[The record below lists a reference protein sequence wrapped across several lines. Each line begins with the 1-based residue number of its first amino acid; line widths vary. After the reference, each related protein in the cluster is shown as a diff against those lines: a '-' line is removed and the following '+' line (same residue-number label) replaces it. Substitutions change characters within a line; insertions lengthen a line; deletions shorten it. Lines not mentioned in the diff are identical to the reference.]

1 MKKECNLVE
10 EKIEITTFGC
20 DKIKGSS
27 RMEFCNSLIPSYV
40 HKNGIRYLNV
50 SVYNCEC
57 ARVAEWLM
65 HSFDTR
71 CPSGLMGSNPI
82 PGVFSFSYDLNT
94 VDVHVGNWGFPSGQ
108 FCIHQGGAR
117 TLSGP
122 QNTEC
127 EGKGR
132 FAMLRSKRGREI
144 KMMKCKY
151 LYSIL
156 DSILLRSILNEI

>member
-65 HSFDTR
+65 QLTDTGH
-71 CPSGLMGSNPI
+71 PIGFAGSIPV
-82 PGVFSFSYDLNT
+82 PGVFSFSYDL
-94 VDVHVGNWGFPSGQ
+94 DSGNAQ
-108 FCIHQGGAR
+108 FDGALLAYPR
-117 TLSGP
+117 MF
-122 QNTEC
+122 EC
-127 EGKGR
+127 EGNGTTG
-132 FAMLRSKRGREI
+132 LVYEN
-144 KMMKCKY
+144 KMGEC
-151 LYSIL
+151 
-156 DSILLRSILNEI
+156 LNNLNNCLQNGNII